1 MVLAGVGAVVDFVG
15 AGVEGTG
22 RDLVQQ
28 GFPDVGQAGIDQ
40 GNAGFVFLAQFVAQ
54 PGDQFQA
61 AGATADNYDVMQ
73 VFHNDRLEVKRAK
86 RSFGEKRLAV
96 LTDFVQS
103 LTGGG

>member
-15 AGVEGTG
+15 AGVERTG

-28 GFPDVGQAGIDQ
+28 GFLDVGQAGIDQ

-61 AGATADNYDVMQ
+61 AGATADNYDVVQ